1 MPEQEYSSR
10 TLICSIVF
18 VDIVEYS
25 KKPTSLQIE
34 AKNLLNRLIKEVI
47 VDVNQEDRML
57 LDSGNGTT
65 QLSGL
70 LVNLGRQHIV
80 LDTGD
85 GAALCFLGAPEE
97 ALFAANSI
105 LVSLLNVKSTEE
117 TALRIGINL
126 GSVKLVRDI
135 HGQRNIIGD
144 GINTAQRVMSF
155 AQPNQILVSRSYY
168 DVVSNL
174 SPEYAKL
181 FRYLGVRQDKHVRE
195 HVVYEVTLGP
205 RQSDQPSAA
214 AQDITETGEDRPH
227 PELVEIPVQQPITTP
242 TTSLDDRW
250 LTELEREL
258 TKDIGPIA
266 KVIVRKCVKKIK
278 APSEL
283 IAAIERE
290 LGLEQGASD
299 FRRRIKVPE
308 KRIEEPQAMD
318 RVDAVPTQS
327 GSVSST
333 VWNEQQLRAIEIE
346 LSAYLGPVAGLL
358 TRKMA
363 KQCTTYVELCQALAL
378 HIQDETV
385 RKRILTNLL
394 KRQQEPTGV
403 DVHPSISGN

>member
-1 MPEQEYSSR
+1 MPEQQYSSQ
-10 TLICSIVF
+10 TLICSVVF

-25 KKPTSLQIE
+25 TKPLSLQIE

-47 VDVNQEDRML
+47 VEVNPEDRML
-57 LDSGNGTT
+57 LDTGDNST

-70 LVNLGRQHIV
+70 LMSLGRQHIV

-97 ALFAANSI
+97 ALFAANSL

-117 TALRIGINL
+117 MALRIGINL
-126 GSVKLVRDI
+126 GSVKLVKDI

-144 GINTAQRVMSF
+144 GINIAQRVMSF
-155 AQPNQILVSRSYY
+155 AKPNQILVSRSYY

-195 HVVYEVTLGP
+195 HVVYEVTLGLT
-205 RQSDQPSAA
+205 QSGYSSST
-214 AQDITETGEDRPH
+214 AQDVSQRPVTEAAEERPQAQRA
-227 PELVEIPVQQPITTP
+227 ETTPVQQPVATFA
-242 TTSLDDRW
+242 W
-250 LTELEREL
+250 LTEIEREL
-258 TKDIGPIA
+258 VKDIGPIA

-290 LGLEQGASD
+290 LGLEQGASN
-299 FRRRIKVPE
+299 FRRRIKLPE
-308 KRIEEPQAMD
+308 KRIEEPQTMD
-318 RVDAVPTQS
+318 RVDAVSAQS

-333 VWNEQQLRAIEIE
+333 AWNEQQLRAIEME
-346 LSAYLGPVAGLL
+346 LSGYLGPMAGLL

-363 KQCTTYVELCQALAL
+363 KQYTTYVELCQALAS
-378 HIQDETV
+378 HIEDETV
-385 RKRILTNLL
+385 RQRTLSNLL
-394 KRQQEPTGV
+394 KREQELTSV
-403 DVHPSISGN
+403 DARLSISEN

>member
-1 MPEQEYSSR
+1 
-10 TLICSIVF
+10 
-18 VDIVEYS
+18 
-25 KKPTSLQIE
+25 
-34 AKNLLNRLIKEVI
+34 
-47 VDVNQEDRML
+47 
-57 LDSGNGTT
+57 
-65 QLSGL
+65 
-70 LVNLGRQHIV
+70 
-80 LDTGD
+80 
-85 GAALCFLGAPEE
+85 
-97 ALFAANSI
+97 
-105 LVSLLNVKSTEE
+105 
-117 TALRIGINL
+117 
-126 GSVKLVRDI
+126 
-135 HGQRNIIGD
+135 
-144 GINTAQRVMSF
+144 
-155 AQPNQILVSRSYY
+155 
-168 DVVSNL
+168 
-174 SPEYAKL
+174 
-181 FRYLGVRQDKHVRE
+181 
-195 HVVYEVTLGP
+195 
-205 RQSDQPSAA
+205 
-214 AQDITETGEDRPH
+214 
-227 PELVEIPVQQPITTP
+227 
-242 TTSLDDRW
+242 
-250 LTELEREL
+250 
-258 TKDIGPIA
+258 
-266 KVIVRKCVKKIK
+266 VRKCAKKVK

-403 DVHPSISGN
+403 DVHLSISGN